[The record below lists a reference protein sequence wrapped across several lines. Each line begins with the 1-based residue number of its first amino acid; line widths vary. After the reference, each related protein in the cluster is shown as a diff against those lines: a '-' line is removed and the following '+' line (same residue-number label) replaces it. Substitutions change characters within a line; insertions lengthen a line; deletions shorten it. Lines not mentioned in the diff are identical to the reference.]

1 MDKQLGILKEKFV
14 NEETVSTS
22 SSSGGTSGKRK
33 CTVSRILSV
42 SYVHELTPPTF
53 W

>member
-1 MDKQLGILKEKFV
+1 M

-33 CTVSRILSV
+33 RMVSRTLSV
-42 SYVHELTPPTF
+42 SYVHELIPPTF
-53 W
+53 WQLVIDFLLC